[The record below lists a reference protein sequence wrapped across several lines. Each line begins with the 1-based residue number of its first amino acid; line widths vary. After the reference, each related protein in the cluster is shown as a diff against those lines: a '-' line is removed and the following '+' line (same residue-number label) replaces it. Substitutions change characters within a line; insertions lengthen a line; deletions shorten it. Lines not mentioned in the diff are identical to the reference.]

1 MKAEDLM
8 SIPKNR
14 YEIYTNQ
21 PFEFDK
27 LNNKEQDQI
36 IKLINS
42 LVKFKKHHGDLNKLV
57 TESTKSINKWIKNQ
71 I

>member
-1 MKAEDLM
+1 MKVEDLM

-36 IKLINS
+36 IKLINI
-42 LVKFKKHHGDLNKLV
+42 LVKFKKHHGDFNKVV
-57 TESTKSINKWIKNQ
+57 TGVIKLTNKWIKNQ